1 MWGKWVFPTSHDP
14 LHHPLNYG
22 CRLFPVEK
30 GLVDLEDFSSFVTRR
45 RDRRFHKIPKNRGN
59 VVRRPFSQGS
69 WTNQPSKRKNIF
81 RLPGSYR
88 LGRFFVARMR
98 NVASR
103 RAGRDLEVSRNS
115 TEEAK

>member
-1 MWGKWVFPTSHDP
+1 MGFPHLPRPSAPSLELWVQTFSCRKRPCG
-14 LHHPLNYG
+14 LH
-22 CRLFPVEK
+22 
-30 GLVDLEDFSSFVTRR
+30 FSSFVTRR

-69 WTNQPSKRKNIF
+69 WTNQPSKRKKIF